1 MSELFKKLGRIAAV
15 VGVVTGIQ
23 AATPSSAQG
32 IISTEP
38 IGNNTHETTSH
49 YEDFPKEY
57 DNIQYLSSERLED
70 ILGVKGKTQD
80 EITAK
85 LREFRKKVL
94 LGENRISVLGL
105 DVRDRA
111 GKPILKTGIY
121 YLQRF
126 DIGFFLYDDTLNTGP
141 SFNPN
146 ILPSILG
153 KYWSPN
159 EMLVALKNRTIKF
172 ESREKGSKILVLI
185 RDTELRDSP
194 Q

>member
-1 MSELFKKLGRIAAV
+1 MSEVFKKLGRIAAV
-15 VGVVTGIQ
+15 AAVVTGIQ

-38 IGNNTHETTSH
+38 IGNTTHEMTSH

-57 DNIQYLSSERLED
+57 DNIQYLSSERLEE
-70 ILGVKGKTQD
+70 ILGIKGKSQD

-85 LREFRKKVL
+85 LREFRKKVF
-94 LGENRISVLGL
+94 LGENRMSVLGL
-105 DVRDRA
+105 DVRDRV

-126 DIGFFLYDDTLNTGP
+126 DVGFFLYDDTSNSGP
-141 SFNPN
+141 SYNPN

-153 KYWSPN
+153 RYRSSN
-159 EMLVALKNRTIKF
+159 EMLVALKNRTLKF
-172 ESREKGSKILVLI
+172 DGREKGNSILVLI
-185 RDTELRDSP
+185 RDTDLRGLP